1 MTWFNRCENK
11 AGGMREGA
19 SGPGWGRGAQW
30 SKAFG
35 REEDRGFQLSSS
47 ASLMRQNKML
57 LWDSTQITPRMH
69 GPGQGGE
76 STLCARNKRER
87 KLSQGAASSMH
98 GA

>member
-1 MTWFNRCENK
+1 MVIKGFWE
-11 AGGMREGA
+11 GGR
-19 SGPGWGRGAQW
+19 Q
-30 SKAFG
+30 
-35 REEDRGFQLSSS
+35 GFQLSFP
-47 ASLMRQNKML
+47 APLMQQNKTL

-76 STLCARNKRER
+76 STLCARKKRER